1 MKKEY
6 ISPRVE
12 YFAFDTCAS
21 LMDTSMI
28 PVNPG
33 NGGGFDT
40 REQSLTWDE
49 WEEDDWSDK

>member
-33 NGGGFDT
+33 NGSGFDT